1 MRRRADMEVY
11 FRPDEERPQGDGTE
25 DGAFPRPPSFPP
37 EVLERHGA
45 RMLRPTEAVRA
56 PGTRAPQPTA
66 YRAGILLVPDDLV
79 RGRSDVINRALGDIG
94 LRFAPPPPPSQL
106 APGLDEIGQ
115 YLRDLPRPVALRVRE
130 DGMPTDVDAW
140 VALQHL
146 RAVAGRAGSGLRRED
161 VDRISLDHLLIGS
174 AITGIGGSPVTE
186 GSGIGSYV
194 RAGSGGRCP
203 VDLAMPAPY
212 RRHLRDC
219 GTNRRPVVA
228 VLDTGIRSHPWL
240 DVPRYGD
247 PLPANGFVRI
257 DPALQALIRAE
268 EEQVA
273 ATSLD
278 AVEVL
283 VDHWDTP
290 ATSAPLVGTLDSHL
304 GHGTFIAGIVR
315 QVAPDAE
322 VLAIRIMHS
331 DGVVYEKDLILAL
344 KVLAA
349 RQAQAQAR
357 GQARPED
364 LVDIIVLS
372 LGYFHEA
379 PADEVYT
386 STLAQVLDELGAMG
400 VLVVAAAGNYATS
413 RPFFPAAL
421 AGRPKDQVPVPVLSV
436 GALNPDGTVA
446 LFSNDG
452 SWVRCFATG
461 AAIVSTF
468 PTDVNGSRT
477 PAVALS
483 VGNQPPNRRRT
494 LDPDNFRSGFAVWS
508 GTSFAAPL
516 VAAYAAAGLLTGAA
530 ENASLSLDAVDRETT
545 IARIN
550 TALQRMR

>member
-146 RAVAGRAGSGLRRED
+146 RAVAGRGGSGLRRED
-161 VDRISLDHLLIGS
+161 VDRMSLDHLLIGS
-174 AITGIGGSPVTE
+174 AITGSGGSPVTEGSPLTE

-304 GHGTFIAGIVR
+304 GHGTFIARLVR
-315 QVAPDAE
+315 KTWSTSSSCRWGTSTRRPPTRCTPRRSRRFSTSSAPWAYSSW
-322 VLAIRIMHS
+322 RPP
-331 DGVVYEKDLILAL
+331 GTTRR
-344 KVLAA
+344 AA
-349 RQAQAQAR
+349 RSSPPPWRAGRRTRYRCRCSASAR
-357 GQARPED
+357 STRTAPSRCSATTGRGCVASPPARP
-364 LVDIIVLS
+364 S
-372 LGYFHEA
+372 SA
-379 PADEVYT
+379 PSRPT
-386 STLAQVLDELGAMG
+386 STAAVPRRSRFLSETSHPTGGAPWTRTTS
-400 VLVVAAAGNYATS
+400 AAGS
-413 RPFFPAAL
+413 R
-421 AGRPKDQVPVPVLSV
+421 
-436 GALNPDGTVA
+436 
-446 LFSNDG
+446 
-452 SWVRCFATG
+452 CG
-461 AAIVSTF
+461 AAPRS
-468 PTDVNGSRT
+468 P
-477 PAVALS
+477 
-483 VGNQPPNRRRT
+483 RR
-494 LDPDNFRSGFAVWS
+494 WS
-508 GTSFAAPL
+508 P
-516 VAAYAAAGLLTGAA
+516 
-530 ENASLSLDAVDRETT
+530 
-545 IARIN
+545 
-550 TALQRMR
+550 RMRRPAC